1 MDKKKVTIAV
11 AVAAVVTIAAMSLYS
26 DLKTGEAA
34 GDYQQSM
41 DDGGW
46 GSPVW
51 VPEDQ
56 SWWDTWLC
64 NWFGDC

>member
-1 MDKKKVTIAV
+1 MNIKKIFIAV
-11 AVAAVVTIAAMSLYS
+11 CFSVVIILPWMAF
-26 DLKTGEAA
+26 TGDVRNSQAA